1 MADLEKEFVVPYK
14 NFVGENYTIC
24 RIDYESMPI
33 PMKADAFTDAQMA
46 MLAETIANELQ
57 QYVFDKEC
65 PYYEDELDDA
75 FWKEMETCAVKA
87 GMAYYEDDNV

>member
-14 NFVGENYTIC
+14 NFVGENYTIS

-46 MLAETIANELQ
+46 MLAETIANEL
-57 QYVFDKEC
+57 
-65 PYYEDELDDA
+65 
-75 FWKEMETCAVKA
+75 
-87 GMAYYEDDNV
+87 